1 MFAPAFS
8 YFDFVLDTSPRQNA
22 NKFAFALGLFVFLSS
37 IAAVFHDM
45 EIVYHIKPF
54 AELSVGELH
63 AAASLRERVFY
74 LEQHVTT
81 LDADE
86 KDPFSFFLWAECEG
100 QTVGFLRMIPRG
112 IAYAEPSIG
121 RVCVARTYRRRG
133 ICRQMVSRAIG
144 YMVREWR
151 AEAIRISAQSYLI
164 PFYESFG
171 FEVVSDEYLEAGIPH
186 KKMLIRLDR
195 EHGREA

>member
-1 MFAPAFS
+1 MPNRRS
-8 YFDFVLDTSPRQNA
+8 D
-22 NKFAFALGLFVFLSS
+22 AFALPERT
-37 IAAVFHDM
+37 AV
-45 EIVYHIKPF
+45 
-54 AELSVGELH
+54 G
-63 AAASLRERVFY
+63 
-74 LEQHVTT
+74 
-81 LDADE
+81 
-86 KDPFSFFLWAECEG
+86 
-100 QTVGFLRMIPRG
+100 
-112 IAYAEPSIG
+112 
-121 RVCVARTYRRRG
+121 G
-133 ICRQMVSRAIG
+133 ICREMVSRAIG

>member
-1 MFAPAFS
+1 
-8 YFDFVLDTSPRQNA
+8 
-22 NKFAFALGLFVFLSS
+22 
-37 IAAVFHDM
+37 
-45 EIVYHIKPF
+45 
-54 AELSVGELH
+54 
-63 AAASLRERVFY
+63 
-74 LEQHVTT
+74 
-81 LDADE
+81 
-86 KDPFSFFLWAECEG
+86 
-100 QTVGFLRMIPRG
+100 MIPRG

-133 ICRQMVSRAIG
+133 ICREMVSRAIG

-195 EHGREA
+195 NMGEKREACGEKPSHLLFASLVTTKRLRACATGNNTIIF

>member
-1 MFAPAFS
+1 A
-8 YFDFVLDTSPRQNA
+8 D
-22 NKFAFALGLFVFLSS
+22 
-37 IAAVFHDM
+37 
-45 EIVYHIKPF
+45 
-54 AELSVGELH
+54 LSVGELH

-81 LDADE
+81 LGADE
-86 KDPFSFFLWAECEG
+86 KDPFSLFLWAECEG

-133 ICRQMVSRAIG
+133 ICREMVSRDIG

-151 AEAIRISAQSYLI
+151 A
-164 PFYESFG
+164 
-171 FEVVSDEYLEAGIPH
+171 D
-186 KKMLIRLDR
+186 
-195 EHGREA
+195 

>member
-1 MFAPAFS
+1 
-8 YFDFVLDTSPRQNA
+8 
-22 NKFAFALGLFVFLSS
+22 
-37 IAAVFHDM
+37 M

-86 KDPFSFFLWAECEG
+86 KDPFSLFLWAECEG

-133 ICRQMVSRAIG
+133 ICRDFGPKLFDTLLRI
-144 YMVREWR
+144 
-151 AEAIRISAQSYLI
+151 IRIRGRIGRIPGSGHSA
-164 PFYESFG
+164 
-171 FEVVSDEYLEAGIPH
+171 
-186 KKMLIRLDR
+186 
-195 EHGREA
+195 

>member
-1 MFAPAFS
+1 
-8 YFDFVLDTSPRQNA
+8 
-22 NKFAFALGLFVFLSS
+22 
-37 IAAVFHDM
+37 M

-151 AEAIRISAQSYLI
+151 AEAIRISAQSI
-164 PFYESFG
+164 
-171 FEVVSDEYLEAGIPH
+171 
-186 KKMLIRLDR
+186 
-195 EHGREA
+195 

>member
-1 MFAPAFS
+1 M
-8 YFDFVLDTSPRQNA
+8 RQLRCA
-22 NKFAFALGLFVFLSS
+22 N
-37 IAAVFHDM
+37 
-45 EIVYHIKPF
+45 
-54 AELSVGELH
+54 
-63 AAASLRERVFY
+63 RVFY

-86 KDPFSFFLWAECEG
+86 KDPFSLFLWAECEG

-133 ICRQMVSRAIG
+133 ICREMVSRAIG

-151 AEAIRISAQSYLI
+151 AEAIRISGPKLFDTLLRIIRIRGRIGRI
-164 PFYESFG
+164 PGSG
-171 FEVVSDEYLEAGIPH
+171 HSA
-186 KKMLIRLDR
+186 
-195 EHGREA
+195 

>member
-1 MFAPAFS
+1 
-8 YFDFVLDTSPRQNA
+8 
-22 NKFAFALGLFVFLSS
+22 
-37 IAAVFHDM
+37 M

-86 KDPFSFFLWAECEG
+86 KDPFSLFLWAECEG

-133 ICRQMVSRAIG
+133 ICREMVS
-144 YMVREWR
+144 
-151 AEAIRISAQSYLI
+151 
-164 PFYESFG
+164 
-171 FEVVSDEYLEAGIPH
+171 
-186 KKMLIRLDR
+186 
-195 EHGREA
+195 

>member
-1 MFAPAFS
+1 
-8 YFDFVLDTSPRQNA
+8 
-22 NKFAFALGLFVFLSS
+22 
-37 IAAVFHDM
+37 M

-86 KDPFSFFLWAECEG
+86 KDPFSLFLWAECEG

-121 RVCVARTYRRRG
+121 RVCVARTYRGPKLFDTLLR
-133 ICRQMVSRAIG
+133 I
-144 YMVREWR
+144 
-151 AEAIRISAQSYLI
+151 IRIRGRIGRIPGSGHSA
-164 PFYESFG
+164 
-171 FEVVSDEYLEAGIPH
+171 
-186 KKMLIRLDR
+186 
-195 EHGREA
+195 

>member
-1 MFAPAFS
+1 
-8 YFDFVLDTSPRQNA
+8 
-22 NKFAFALGLFVFLSS
+22 
-37 IAAVFHDM
+37 M

-86 KDPFSFFLWAECEG
+86 KDPFSLFLWAECEG

-121 RVCVARTYRRRG
+121 RVCVARTYRR
-133 ICRQMVSRAIG
+133 CLL
-144 YMVREWR
+144 YT
-151 AEAIRISAQSYLI
+151 
-164 PFYESFG
+164 
-171 FEVVSDEYLEAGIPH
+171 SDAA
-186 KKMLIRLDR
+186 DDT
-195 EHGREA
+195 ASV

>member
-1 MFAPAFS
+1 
-8 YFDFVLDTSPRQNA
+8 
-22 NKFAFALGLFVFLSS
+22 
-37 IAAVFHDM
+37 M

-121 RVCVARTYRRRG
+121 RVCVARTYRRLHGSGVAGGSDPHFGPKLFDTLLRIIWIRG
-133 ICRQMVSRAIG
+133 RIG
-144 YMVREWR
+144 
-151 AEAIRISAQSYLI
+151 RIPGSGHSA
-164 PFYESFG
+164 
-171 FEVVSDEYLEAGIPH
+171 
-186 KKMLIRLDR
+186 
-195 EHGREA
+195 

>member
-1 MFAPAFS
+1 
-8 YFDFVLDTSPRQNA
+8 
-22 NKFAFALGLFVFLSS
+22 
-37 IAAVFHDM
+37 M

-86 KDPFSFFLWAECEG
+86 KDPFSLFLWAECE
-100 QTVGFLRMIPRG
+100 
-112 IAYAEPSIG
+112 G

-133 ICRQMVSRAIG
+133 ICREMVSRAIG

>member
-1 MFAPAFS
+1 
-8 YFDFVLDTSPRQNA
+8 
-22 NKFAFALGLFVFLSS
+22 
-37 IAAVFHDM
+37 M

-86 KDPFSFFLWAECEG
+86 KDPFSLFLWAECEG

-133 ICRQMVSRAIG
+133 ICREMVSRAIG

-151 AEAIRISAQSYLI
+151 AEAIGPKLFDTLLRIIRIRGRIGRIPGSGHSA
-164 PFYESFG
+164 
-171 FEVVSDEYLEAGIPH
+171 
-186 KKMLIRLDR
+186 
-195 EHGREA
+195 

>member
-1 MFAPAFS
+1 
-8 YFDFVLDTSPRQNA
+8 
-22 NKFAFALGLFVFLSS
+22 
-37 IAAVFHDM
+37 M

-86 KDPFSFFLWAECEG
+86 KDPFSLFLWAECEG

-121 RVCVARTYRRRG
+121 RVYVARTYRRRG

>member
-1 MFAPAFS
+1 
-8 YFDFVLDTSPRQNA
+8 
-22 NKFAFALGLFVFLSS
+22 
-37 IAAVFHDM
+37 M

-86 KDPFSFFLWAECEG
+86 KDPFSLFLWAECEG

-121 RVCVARTYRRRG
+121 RVCVARFSYGKNYFVAFVKLPSLSKSST
-133 ICRQMVSRAIG
+133 VLSARAT
-144 YMVREWR
+144 
-151 AEAIRISAQSYLI
+151 L
-164 PFYESFG
+164 
-171 FEVVSDEYLEAGIPH
+171 
-186 KKMLIRLDR
+186 
-195 EHGREA
+195 

>member
-1 MFAPAFS
+1 
-8 YFDFVLDTSPRQNA
+8 
-22 NKFAFALGLFVFLSS
+22 
-37 IAAVFHDM
+37 M

-86 KDPFSFFLWAECEG
+86 KDPFSLFLWAECEG

-121 RVCVARTYRRRG
+121 RVCRE
-133 ICRQMVSRAIG
+133 MVSRAIG

>member
-1 MFAPAFS
+1 MRP
-8 YFDFVLDTSPRQNA
+8 
-22 NKFAFALGLFVFLSS
+22 
-37 IAAVFHDM
+37 
-45 EIVYHIKPF
+45 
-54 AELSVGELH
+54 
-63 AAASLRERVFY
+63 
-74 LEQHVTT
+74 VTT

-86 KDPFSFFLWAECEG
+86 KDPFALFLWAECEG

-133 ICRQMVSRAIG
+133 ICREMVSRAIG

>member
-1 MFAPAFS
+1 
-8 YFDFVLDTSPRQNA
+8 
-22 NKFAFALGLFVFLSS
+22 
-37 IAAVFHDM
+37 M

-86 KDPFSFFLWAECEG
+86 KDPFSLFLWAECEG

-133 ICRQMVSRAIG
+133 ICREMVSRAIG
-144 YMVREWR
+144 YMVREGGSDPHFGPKLFDTLLR
-151 AEAIRISAQSYLI
+151 IIRIRGRIGRIPGSGHSA
-164 PFYESFG
+164 
-171 FEVVSDEYLEAGIPH
+171 
-186 KKMLIRLDR
+186 
-195 EHGREA
+195 

>member
-1 MFAPAFS
+1 
-8 YFDFVLDTSPRQNA
+8 
-22 NKFAFALGLFVFLSS
+22 
-37 IAAVFHDM
+37 M

-74 LEQHVTT
+74 LEQHATT

-86 KDPFSFFLWAECEG
+86 KDPFSLYLWAECEG
-100 QTVGFLRMIPRG
+100 QTVGFLRMIPQG

-121 RVCVARTYRRRG
+121 RVCVARAYRRRG
-133 ICRQMVSRAIG
+133 ICREMVSRAIG

-151 AEAIRISAQSYLI
+151 AEAIRISAQSYLV

-195 EHGREA
+195 EYGREA

>member
-1 MFAPAFS
+1 
-8 YFDFVLDTSPRQNA
+8 
-22 NKFAFALGLFVFLSS
+22 
-37 IAAVFHDM
+37 M

-86 KDPFSFFLWAECEG
+86 KDPFSLFLWAECEG

-112 IAYAEPSIG
+112 LLMPNRRSDAFALPERTAVGEYAG
-121 RVCVARTYRRRG
+121 R
-133 ICRQMVSRAIG
+133 
-144 YMVREWR
+144 W
-151 AEAIRISAQSYLI
+151 
-164 PFYESFG
+164 
-171 FEVVSDEYLEAGIPH
+171 
-186 KKMLIRLDR
+186 
-195 EHGREA
+195 

>member
-1 MFAPAFS
+1 
-8 YFDFVLDTSPRQNA
+8 
-22 NKFAFALGLFVFLSS
+22 
-37 IAAVFHDM
+37 M

-86 KDPFSFFLWAECEG
+86 KDPFSLFLWAECEG
-100 QTVGFLRMIPRG
+100 QTV
-112 IAYAEPSIG
+112 
-121 RVCVARTYRRRG
+121 
-133 ICRQMVSRAIG
+133 

>member
-1 MFAPAFS
+1 
-8 YFDFVLDTSPRQNA
+8 
-22 NKFAFALGLFVFLSS
+22 
-37 IAAVFHDM
+37 M

-86 KDPFSFFLWAECEG
+86 KDPFSLFLWAECEG

-121 RVCVARTYRRRG
+121 RVLRCPNVPPSGNMPGDGEPSYRLHGSGVAGGSDPHFGPKLFDTLLR
-133 ICRQMVSRAIG
+133 I
-144 YMVREWR
+144 
-151 AEAIRISAQSYLI
+151 IRIRGRIGRIPGSGHSA
-164 PFYESFG
+164 
-171 FEVVSDEYLEAGIPH
+171 
-186 KKMLIRLDR
+186 
-195 EHGREA
+195 